1 MGKRSRGSGRCQHRS
16 DEVLE
21 ERFARLLGAAGCP
34 VPLHEVK
41 AFLLGSLAGWRTPSA
56 ADLRA
61 ALWGEEKPDFADAG
75 QAREFHE
82 LLAALRE
89 RLAVHRG
96 GTPYSLSPVTP
107 QRRLE
112 DIGRYV
118 RVRQEEIDA
127 FHRGMALAGAEAEAL
142 PPRAREAVARLE
154 RAVTFLD
161 RVRIMTEG
169 RSSLPDD
176 LRREVFSTLREID
189 WIVERCL
196 AVIQE
201 EQRVAR
207 RARRPELR
215 LLPGGRAADSRGR
228 AARGAVFPIA

>member
-1 MGKRSRGSGRCQHRS
+1 M
-16 DEVLE
+16 LE

-34 VPLHEVK
+34 LPLHEVK
-41 AFLLGSLAGWRTPSA
+41 AFLLGSLAGWRNPSPG
-56 ADLRA
+56 DLRS
-61 ALWGEEKPDFADAG
+61 ALWGGEKPDFADAG

-127 FHRGMALAGAEAEAL
+127 FHRGLALAGAAVEAL

-161 RVRIMTEG
+161 RIRIMTED
-169 RSSLPDD
+169 RPSLPDD
-176 LRREVFSTLREID
+176 LRREVFSHLREID

-196 AVIQE
+196 AVVQE
-201 EQRVAR
+201 EQRQAR

-215 LLPGGRAADSRGR
+215 LLPGGRAAGSCG
-228 AARGAVFPIA
+228 AAGRGALRPADPAPVRS